1 MTTEEKVKSARQ
13 FKRYMKQ
20 IVTIAAVAMLLIMLG
35 LVILILIN
43 INQ

>member
-13 FKRYMKQ
+13 FKRYM
-20 IVTIAAVAMLLIMLG
+20 IHITTAASVAMVLVTIV
-35 LVILILIN
+35 LVVLVLIN